1 MSSDN
6 LSINNPVM
14 LTEQAV
20 REINETLHANKIPD
34 YYGIRVGM
42 KGGGCSGTL
51 ILGFDTKQEFDNEY
65 QIGGVKVFIDKR
77 HLMYVLGAKVD
88 YEDTNEASGF
98 TINLT

>member
-1 MSSDN
+1 MNSDN
-6 LSINNPVM
+6 LLINNPIS
-14 LTEQAV
+14 LTDQAV
-20 REINETLHANKIPD
+20 SEINETLQANKIPD

-65 QIGGVKVFIDKR
+65 QIAGVKVFIDKR

-88 YEDTNEASGF
+88 YEDSPEASGF
-98 TINLT
+98 TINLS